1 LTSSFSREK
10 LSTKIAQQRT
20 DKMDDHA
27 KRLCFREILNA
38 PVGVI
43 APSAPDPMFARL
55 VQDCGYKLF
64 HLAGNGMHRSLVLP
78 DCSMVTMT
86 EMTHRAGT
94 IAEVLDIP
102 VLVDG
107 ETGYGGPL
115 QTARAVRAFERAG
128 VAGIRFEDSNFGEN
142 GIDGVRPPVSVSDM
156 VDKIKAAV
164 DARTDSALVLVVRC
178 DARATET
185 REQVVDRIG
194 AYVDAGTDAIGLHL
208 TDAEDHKW
216 FGAAAAAPL
225 MNPWPRAG
233 IDTMAEFFALGY
245 KVALVTSS
253 VSMAALAAARTMLLE
268 LKNSGRQDNYFAG
281 APGFDEVRRW
291 YRDLGFR
298 PTKPFE

>member
-1 LTSSFSREK
+1 
-10 LSTKIAQQRT
+10 
-20 DKMDDHA
+20 MDDHA
-27 KRLCFREILNA
+27 KRLCFREMLQA
-38 PVGVI
+38 PGGTM
-43 APSAPDPMFARL
+43 APSAPDPMFACL

-86 EMTHRAGT
+86 EMANRAAT
-94 IAEVLDIP
+94 IAQVLDIP

-128 VAGIRFEDSNFGEN
+128 VAGIRFEDSRFGQN
-142 GIDGVRPPVSVSDM
+142 GIDGARPPVAVSEYVDM
-156 VDKIKAAV
+156 IKAAL

-178 DARATET
+178 DARATEG
-185 REQVVDRIG
+185 REQVLERIRKYRDTG
-194 AYVDAGTDAIGLHL
+194 VDAIGIHL
-208 TDAEDHKW
+208 TDAEEHKW
-216 FGAAAAAPL
+216 FGAAAPAPL
-225 MNPWPRAG
+225 INPWPRAG
-233 IDTMAEFFALGY
+233 INTMSEFFALGY

-253 VSMAALAAARTMLLE
+253 VSMAALAAARTMLQE
-268 LKNSGRQDNYFAG
+268 LKTTGSQDDYFADV
-281 APGFDEVRRW
+281 PGFDAVRNW

>member
-10 LSTKIAQQRT
+10 LSTKIAQQRK
-20 DKMDDHA
+20 DEMDDHA

-38 PVGVI
+38 PGGVM

-55 VQDCGYKLF
+55 IQDCGYKLF

-86 EMTHRAGT
+86 EMADRAGT

-128 VAGIRFEDSNFGEN
+128 VAGIRFEDSRFGEN
-142 GIDGVRPPVSVSDM
+142 GIDAVRPPLPVSEM
-156 VDKIKAAV
+156 VDKIKAAA
-164 DARTDSALVLVVRC
+164 DARTDTTLVLAVRC
-178 DARATET
+178 DARAAET
-185 REQVVDRIG
+185 REQVLERIG
-194 AYVDAGTDAIGLHL
+194 AYVDAGTDAIGVHL

-216 FGAAAAAPL
+216 FGATAPAPL
-225 MNPWPRAG
+225 INPWPRAG
-233 IDTMAEFFALGY
+233 INTMSEFFALGY

-253 VSMAALAAARTMLLE
+253 VSMAALAAARAMLLE
-268 LKNSGRQDNYFAG
+268 LKNAGRQDNYFDR

>member
-1 LTSSFSREK
+1 
-10 LSTKIAQQRT
+10 
-20 DKMDDHA
+20 MDDHA
-27 KRLCFREILNA
+27 KRLCFRDILRA
-38 PVGVI
+38 PQGTI

-86 EMTHRAGT
+86 EMAERAAT
-94 IAEVLDIP
+94 IAQVLDIP
-102 VLVDG
+102 MLVDG

-128 VAGIRFEDSNFGEN
+128 VAGIRFEDSRFGLN
-142 GIDGVRPPVSVSDM
+142 GIDGERPPTPVAEY
-156 VDKIKAAV
+156 VDLIKAAV
-164 DARTDSALVLVVRC
+164 DARVDSSLVLVVRC
-178 DARATET
+178 DARSAEG
-185 REQVVDRIG
+185 REQVLERIH
-194 AYVDAGTDAIGLHL
+194 AYVNAGVDAVGIHLSDA
-208 TDAEDHKW
+208 DDHKW
-216 FGAAAAAPL
+216 FGAAAPAPL
-225 MNPWPRAG
+225 INPWPRAG

-268 LKNSGRQDNYFAG
+268 LKSSGSQENYFADV
-281 APGFDEVRRW
+281 PEFDAVRRW

-298 PTKPFE
+298 PTKPFA

>member
-1 LTSSFSREK
+1 
-10 LSTKIAQQRT
+10 
-20 DKMDDHA
+20 MDDHE
-27 KRLCFREILNA
+27 KRLAFRGLLKA
-38 PVGVI
+38 PGGTI

-55 VQDCGYKLF
+55 IQDCGYGLF

-86 EMTHRAGT
+86 EMAERVST
-94 IAEVLDIP
+94 IAAVLDIP

-128 VAGIRFEDSNFGEN
+128 VAGIRFEESIFGQN
-142 GIDGVRPPVSVSDM
+142 GIDAVRPPHSVSEM
-156 VDKIKAAV
+156 VEKIKGAA
-164 DARTDSALVLVVRC
+164 DARADDALVLVMRC
-178 DARATET
+178 DARAVES
-185 REQVVDRIG
+185 REQVLERIG
-194 AYVDAGTDAIGLHL
+194 AYVEAGCDAIGVHL

-216 FGAAAAAPL
+216 FGAAAPMPL
-225 MNPWPRAG
+225 INPWPRAG
-233 IDTMAEFFALGY
+233 IDTMSEFFGLGY

-268 LKNSGRQDNYFAG
+268 LKNTGRQEDYFDGVA
-281 APGFDEVRRW
+281 GFDEVRRW

-298 PTKPFE
+298 PTKPFALPK